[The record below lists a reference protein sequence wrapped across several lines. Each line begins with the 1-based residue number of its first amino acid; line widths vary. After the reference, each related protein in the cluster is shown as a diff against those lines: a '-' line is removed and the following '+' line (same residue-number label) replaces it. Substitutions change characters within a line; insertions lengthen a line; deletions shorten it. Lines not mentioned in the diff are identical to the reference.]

1 MKYIKKLECF
11 TESKT
16 YIKTFE
22 FGHDPSMNPLYQN
35 KDFEITQK
43 LSYKNWQMSMS
54 AIFAMSDLIRTKSKY
69 LTVKKLRNIKITD
82 NRREQDIEFLDLY
95 DVRVKNIEKYR
106 TSQINNFLSKPD
118 NENFLMEDDFINNIP
133 NIVYMNLTFQYYPII
148 EDAIKN
154 SKTLGDIIDKFTIIY
169 KDISCRSFTKPR
181 PISFLKPHKSVV
193 IPI

>member
-1 MKYIKKLECF
+1 
-11 TESKT
+11 
-16 YIKTFE
+16 
-22 FGHDPSMNPLYQN
+22 
-35 KDFEITQK
+35 
-43 LSYKNWQMSMS
+43 MS
-54 AIFAMSDLIRTKSKY
+54 AIFAMADLIRTKSKY

-118 NENFLMEDDFINNIP
+118 NENFLMEDDSITEIP
-133 NIVYMNLTFQYYPII
+133 IKVYMNLTFQYYPII

-169 KDISCRSFTKPR
+169 KNIQED
-181 PISFLKPHKSVV
+181 LKTQIVANKYN
-193 IPI
+193 IL